1 MKTTSLHG
9 WSRTTKS
16 KSTVLDAHA
25 NFSGKLPAIP
35 RGAGLSYGDAALN
48 RNGYVLVGRQSH
60 LQIDEKN
67 NQVEVS
73 ADVKLA
79 ELLNYLR
86 QYKKS
91 LQILPGSSRVTVGGC
106 IAANIHGKNHHK
118 DGSFS
123 QIVQGIFLVT
133 DSNKKEVYCD
143 NETNKDLFEATL
155 GGMGLTGYIS
165 RACLTL
171 SPLPTCASL
180 NFQEFHNLEE
190 LFKDIEA
197 LRTSNLNVL
206 ALINWSAG
214 LSGKGKII
222 RYSLKFDENRKR
234 QKNIKSRNFL
244 PLQIKL
250 INKFTIRLY
259 NKMQFRFNSKQKN
272 VKPNS
277 VIFMADKNR
286 NANLWFGKKGFIEY
300 QFSIPLESVD
310 VAIRIMR
317 DFYSSFTI
325 FLSGVKLLSNK
336 SIGMLNFYQTGYT
349 ITLTT
354 IPSENLY
361 RKLEEYDLLLSENG
375 GKVYLAKDSRMKASN
390 FSRMYPNLSL
400 FKDLR
405 SKLNLQYFESDL
417 SRRLSI

>member
-1 MKTTSLHG
+1 MTQIKTTTLYG

-16 KSTVLDAHA
+16 KSTVLDANA
-25 NFSGKLPAIP
+25 DFPEILTAIP
-35 RGAGLSYGDAALN
+35 RGTGLSYGDAALN
-48 RNGYVLVGRQSH
+48 RDGYVLVGRQSY

-67 NQVEVS
+67 NKVEVS

-86 QYKKS
+86 PYMKS
-91 LQILPGSSRVTVGGC
+91 LQILPGSSRITVGGC

-123 QIVQGIFLVT
+123 QIVQGIFIVT
-133 DSNKKEVYCD
+133 GSNQKEIYCD
-143 NETNKDLFEATL
+143 RETNKDLFEATL

-180 NFQEFHNLEE
+180 NSQEFHSLEE

-197 LRTSNLNVL
+197 LRTTDLNVL
-206 ALINWSAG
+206 ALVNWSAG
-214 LSGKGKII
+214 LSGEGKILS
-222 RYSLKFDENRKR
+222 YSLKFDKIRKR
-234 QKNIKSRNFL
+234 QNNVKSRNFL
-244 PLQIKL
+244 PLQVKL
-250 INKFTIRLY
+250 INEFTIRLY
-259 NKMQFRFNSKQKN
+259 NKIQFRPNLKQKN
-272 VKPNS
+272 VNPNS

-300 QFSIPLESVD
+300 QFSIPIESID

-325 FLSGVKLLSNK
+325 FLSGVKLLSDI
-336 SIGMLNFYQTGYT
+336 SSGMLNFYQTGYT

-361 RKLEEYDLLLSENG
+361 RKLGCIQWQDQDRL
-375 GKVYLAKDSRMKASN
+375 
-390 FSRMYPNLSL
+390 
-400 FKDLR
+400 
-405 SKLNLQYFESDL
+405 YFF
-417 SRRLSI
+417 IFCK